1 MMMTMIR
8 VYLYTFT
15 VFVITPLYCAA
26 WRVILRFI
34 AVLTQ
39 FRAKIYNVQMMMAF
53 DANKE

>member
-1 MMMTMIR
+1 MIMTMIR
-8 VYLYTFT
+8 LYLCTFT

-39 FRAKIYNVQMMMAF
+39 FHVQTYNVQMMTAF
-53 DANKE
+53 DAIKE